1 LTEEKPVRVSIY
13 VNEDVRARFKSAC
26 ALHKKSMNE
35 VLVEFIEEYL
45 TKNQQPA
52 PEPAPKTK
60 KGKGKA

>member
-13 VNEDVRARFKSAC
+13 LSEDVRARFKSAC

-45 TKNQQPA
+45 AENEQSSPKPKNS
-52 PEPAPKTK
+52 
-60 KGKGKA
+60 KGAA